1 MSRRRITLYIDG
13 QRADMTA
20 DSLVLMNYTAS
31 DLSNP
36 AAVKNS
42 YSQQATLPATLN
54 NDTIFASIYRAD
66 WRAGNNTAF
75 NPLVR
80 TPFAIYDDSGEMLE
94 SGYLKLNTITNKNG
108 VRTYV
113 VTLYGGLGSFFYS
126 LAYDEKDNGL
136 SLGDLPLLGDDP
148 AQQID
153 FLITKDAVASAWDR
167 LKKKTVANVKH
178 KQFDVVNFAPAY
190 NGLPVGEFDAS
201 KGVGNPALVGGET
214 TAKDDQ
220 GNEYSVYG
228 SNDDALYDF
237 GGDFTEW
244 ETKDLRSYMQ
254 RPVVSVKALIEGI
267 VRYATARGFNVKLD
281 PAWFSEFNPYYG
293 NAWMTLRLLAGRS
306 VPNKEEGVLKVSG
319 RGNIGGRPTD
329 TRYLYIPL
337 TPAIS
342 TINANVTVRCRPQII
357 VWMRPN
363 SFQSVAFNGQSIATT
378 FGREQGMVVFVQV
391 QLLDAT
397 GKVVGVSSIKVCAS
411 ATYPGLTEPEQW
423 VAQADLQACINPDNV
438 GKLYI
443 GVLNRIPEY
452 STGEYSAFGFDGLDE
467 ISLTAYQAIS
477 ARVCVESRAITFT
490 STGGRTLSK
499 TTQLYCPNQ
508 TSTNATFNIVRT
520 WGARVVDGTLEYA
533 AGGEYRSGARVTQ
546 KDLFADTMSPME
558 FLLSYSKMFG
568 LHYLYDHTRKQVEI
582 VTRNTLY
589 GDRKTVD
596 LQQRIDRSRE
606 IKTNPIPM
614 SAKWLEFAPENIEGE
629 FASYY
634 KSKYGRQ
641 YGTQTVNTG
650 YEFDANTTKVLDN
663 GKFNGGAEVLEHS
676 KYYLYV
682 KNSTR
687 GRIPAPVIDSK
698 TTYKLFRA
706 VDGEPQGYEMDY
718 PNLTLRDEGFVGFQ
732 YFNANKGYDGVP
744 KLQCHGADNSG
755 MKGAGIL
762 LFYRGLASQ
771 DPSTGNDTIAQAA
784 YKGFLITDDSAAM
797 YALNGKPCWEL
808 STGNSAADMPA
819 FGRFNMAG
827 VVIKQSMEFGLPAE
841 IDNPVI
847 AVDENTTVYER
858 FWAAYIGDRNDVN
871 TRTCTAYVDLRG
883 LQPGP
888 EMLRDFYYFDGAIW
902 VMNKIANYS
911 ISNPSTTLCEFVKVQ
926 DQANYAEGQLLIG
939 PGNDLKLSLHTDG
952 EDLYVSTS
960 RPLAKDEYIA
970 ILTRGAGRMAWQS
983 DAPGR
988 TRNYHRSTKRWHIPY
1003 ISVDVGA
1010 DGKIT
1015 SPYVYRRPTWRWF
1028 LKTDKRGRKFVHIQK
1043 ANYSKDFG
1051 YKAVEGLDKAVTFA
1065 VAVVSQGWTPVEI
1078 SNRCYFESRCQFRNG
1093 ALEQK
1098 FVTQNEKSPR
1108 R

>member
-1 MSRRRITLYIDG
+1 MSSRRIALYIDG

-54 NDTIFASIYRAD
+54 NDKIFASIYRAD
-66 WRAGNNTAF
+66 WRAGNNTTF

-94 SGYLKLNTITNKNG
+94 SGYLKLNKTTNKNG

-126 LAYDEKDNGL
+126 LSYDEQGNGL
-136 SLGDLPLLGDDP
+136 SLGDLPLLGNDS
-148 AQQID
+148 AHQID
-153 FLITKDAVASAWDR
+153 FIINAQAVSNAWNR
-167 LKKKTVANVKH
+167 LKKKTVANVKD

-220 GNEYSVYG
+220 GNTYKTYG
-228 SNDDALYDF
+228 ENNDALYDF

-267 VRYATARGFNVKLD
+267 VRYGAARGFTVKLD
-281 PAWFSEFNPYYG
+281 PTWFSLQNPYY
-293 NAWMTLRLLAGRS
+293 NRAWMTLQLLAGRS
-306 VPNKEEGVLKVSG
+306 VPNKEEGVVEVSG
-319 RGNIGGRPTD
+319 KGNIGGRPTD

-342 TINANVTVRCRPQII
+342 TINANVTVRCRPQIM
-357 VWMRPN
+357 VWTTFN
-363 SFQSVAFNGQSIATT
+363 SFPSIAFNGYSIATT
-378 FGREQGMVVFVQV
+378 FGREQGIVVFVQV
-391 QLLDAT
+391 QLLDKD
-397 GKVVGVSSIKVCAS
+397 GNVVNASSIKVCAS

-423 VAQADLQACINPDNV
+423 VAQADLQACVDPDNV

-443 GVLNRIPEY
+443 GLLNRIPEY
-452 STGEYSAFGFDGLDE
+452 STEDYSGFGFDGLDE
-467 ISLTAYQAIS
+467 VSLTAYQAVS
-477 ARVCVESRAITFT
+477 ARICIESRAITYT
-490 STGGRTLSK
+490 REAGRTLSK
-499 TTQLYCPNQ
+499 TTQLYCPNHAGG
-508 TSTNATFNIVRT
+508 NPTFNIVWT
-520 WGARVVDGTLEYA
+520 WGARVVDGTLEYETA
-533 AGGEYRSGARVTQ
+533 NEYRSGARVTQ

-558 FLLSYSKMFG
+558 FLLSYSKTFG

-589 GDRKTVD
+589 GGRKTID

-606 IKTNPIPM
+606 ITTNPIPT

-629 FASYY
+629 FPSYY

-641 YGTQTVNTG
+641 YGIQTVNTG

-663 GKFNGGAEVLEHS
+663 GKFNGGAEVLERS

-682 KNSTR
+682 KNSSR
-687 GRIPAPVIDSK
+687 SRIPAPVIDSK
-698 TTYKLFRA
+698 TTYKLFRV
-706 VDGEPQGYEMDY
+706 VDGEFQGHEMDY
-718 PNLTLRDEGFVGFQ
+718 PNLTLPEAEFEGFE

-755 MKGAGIL
+755 TEGAGIL
-762 LFYRGLASQ
+762 LFHRGLASQ
-771 DPSTGNDTIAQAA
+771 DPSTGGDAIAQAA

-808 STGNSAADMPA
+808 STGEDAGNMPA
-819 FGRFNMAG
+819 FGRFDMKSI
-827 VVIKQSMEFGLPAE
+827 VIKQSMEFGLPAE

-871 TRTCTAYVDLRG
+871 TRTCTAYVDLRE
-883 LQPGP
+883 LKPGP
-888 EMLRDFYYFDGAIW
+888 EMLREFYYFDGAIW

-911 ISNPSTTLCEFVKVQ
+911 ISSPGTTQCEFIKVQ
-926 DQANYAEGQLLIG
+926 DLANYTAGQIFAKDG
-939 PGNDLKLSLHTDG
+939 MPIALSLRTDG
-952 EDLYVSTS
+952 TDLYVATS
-960 RPLAKDEYIA
+960 QPLKKGEYIA
-970 ILTRGAGRMAWQS
+970 IMTRGAGRMAWYTGT
-983 DAPGR
+983 PGR
-988 TRNYHRSTKRWHIPY
+988 KRDYSRSKRRWHVPY
-1003 ISVDVGA
+1003 SSVDVGA

-1015 SPYVYRRPTWRWF
+1015 LDDMYRYPACQWYI
-1028 LKTDKRGRKFVHIQK
+1028 KTDKRGRKFVHIKK
-1043 ANYSKDFG
+1043 ANYSTGFG
-1051 YKAVEGLDKAVTFA
+1051 YKAVEGLEKAVTFA
-1065 VAVVSQGWTPVEI
+1065 VVVVSKEYPPVEL
-1078 SNRCYFESRCQFRNG
+1078 SNRCYFESRCRFRNG
-1093 ALEQK
+1093 TLEQE
-1098 FVTQNEKSPR
+1098 FVTSE
-1108 R
+1108 